1 MARIVGNFSALGI
14 LSSPRQIL
22 QVEKTPEIGEL
33 NPFNGRFAVPVP
45 DGAAFDVGPNSYI
58 LPQDGGDI
66 STALAAALLAQFP
79 MYDNIAYNYLLE
91 APDVGDLDLTLAPPV
106 SDVGGIYTPRTRA
119 QTGRAVGPG
128 SVGMWPNM
136 TAILPNNAN
145 VTPAR
150 PGMLITDTIDIT
162 APTAG
167 AGADEF
173 LVWWHIYSFQ
183 TDHDIVSDFGGTSGT
198 NQPATKYI
206 GERDQEP
213 AGFEVYIS
221 HDDGATWTGPVG
233 RMEPTDL
240 VVFDLSVR
248 LAFVNTTS
256 SKVYL
261 AAYAIMF

>member
-1 MARIVGNFSALGI
+1 MARIIGNYAALGI
-14 LSSPRQIL
+14 ASSPRQIL
-22 QVEKTPEIGEL
+22 QVEKTPEIGEF
-33 NPFNGRFAVPVP
+33 NPFSGRFALPVP
-45 DGAAFDVGPNSYI
+45 DGAAFDVGPSSYI
-58 LPQDGGDI
+58 LPQDGGDL
-66 STALAAALLAQFP
+66 STSVAAALLAQFP
-79 MYDNIAYNYLLE
+79 MYDNIAYNFLLE
-91 APDVGDLDLTLAPPV
+91 ASDVGDLDLTLAPPV
-106 SDVGGIYTPRTRA
+106 SNVGGFTPLTRA

-128 SVGMWPNM
+128 STGMWPNM
-136 TAILPNNAN
+136 TAILPNNPFVGAG
-145 VTPAR
+145 R

-162 APTAG
+162 APTSG

-183 TDHDIVSDFGGTSGT
+183 TDHDIASDFGGTAGT

-206 GERDQEP
+206 AERDQEP
-213 AGFEVYIS
+213 ANFEVYIS
-221 HDDGATWTGPVG
+221 HDDGSTWTGPIG

-248 LAFVNTTS
+248 LAFVNTST